1 MNLISNEL
9 RISVIPIIL
18 VLVRLKKWGWPSLLF
33 ACTPLKWLYAH
44 KIHMLPNVLFRYI
57 GVAMGFECKN
67 HAKKSFFY
75 NEGMANDN
83 GIFSI
88 HIKGDIEHNSYEAC
102 TMSSHTACN
111 IQFDNIHVSSFITS
125 KNGIDSN
132 ERKYGLFA
140 LISTKP
146 CDAYHTMLYIFYFNF
161 WVTCSYHE
169 SHVSISNEFS
179 HKKICVIIQY
189 NDRGCSF

>member
-1 MNLISNEL
+1 
-9 RISVIPIIL
+9 
-18 VLVRLKKWGWPSLLF
+18 
-33 ACTPLKWLYAH
+33 
-44 KIHMLPNVLFRYI
+44 MLPNVLFRYI
-57 GVAMGFECKN
+57 GVAMVFECKN
-67 HAKKSFFY
+67 HARKSFFY

-88 HIKGDIEHNSYEAC
+88 HIKGDIEHNSYDAC

-111 IQFDNIHVSSFITS
+111 IQFDNIHGSSFITS

-146 CDAYHTMLYIFYFNF
+146 CDAYILSLVMLIIPCFIF
-161 WVTCSYHE
+161 
-169 SHVSISNEFS
+169 SISTFEWPIHIMRAMFPFLMNFPTRKSVLAFNIMIEVVVFS
-179 HKKICVIIQY
+179 
-189 NDRGCSF
+189 